1 MVRLQMRWPTDIKNV
16 VQVNDEDIPLDKE
29 INMRLSRFCGLGG
42 QQRVPLT
49 LERFDDLTKNEKDKL
64 FKNHIQ
70 VDIEYPKE
78 LK

>member
-1 MVRLQMRWPTDIKNV
+1 MVRSQTRWPTDIKIV

-49 LERFDDLTKNEKDKL
+49 LERFDDLTKMKRTNSSKTIFKL
-64 FKNHIQ
+64 TLNIQ
-70 VDIEYPKE
+70 KS
-78 LK
+78 